1 MKINNRIRSIYIT
14 SGISISILVIVGII
28 YLENSR
34 NQHQYIDAVEH
45 TYQVLSSINF
55 CEKKL
60 IEAEAAQ
67 MGFLLTEDN
76 SHKDLFESA
85 LPLID
90 SSLLIIGQLT
100 LDNNE
105 QKVFYFQLNRFVTA
119 RVEIMRENMLLK
131 VADLL
136 YFENLRK
143 GQLVMDNCRDYMA
156 KMRRVEERK
165 LQERVEKK
173 NQYQRINQSYFRT
186 TFILAFLICV
196 IAFGVFFRELGI
208 RLTAQQNLKF
218 KINELSNS
226 KKELEEITF
235 AASHD
240 LQEPMRKV
248 RILCTLITKKIGGK
262 IPEADLDIVSR
273 LNKITEQMHG
283 LLNDLVLYTNLLNPH
298 DKLTDINLYDI
309 FKEVYNQVFKNE
321 NVEFQLMGKLPVLRG
336 SAIQLKAMVQHLF
349 ENVLKFKSPGREL
362 RIVVK
367 YELKQVKDS
376 RYFWELFPVKQY
388 HQVTITDN
396 GIGFDQQY
404 HDKIFGLFQRL
415 HTQSDYPGK
424 GIGLSVARRVMSNH
438 NGSISSTGEK
448 NVGASFILSFPI
460 LA

>member
-1 MKINNRIRSIYIT
+1 MKINKRIRLVYIA
-14 SGISISILVIVGII
+14 SGISISILVIVGVV

-34 NQHQYIDAVEH
+34 NQDQYIDAVEH
-45 TYQVLSSINF
+45 TYQVLSTINF

-67 MGFLLTEDN
+67 RGFLLTEEN
-76 SHKDLFESA
+76 AHKDLFESA
-85 LPLID
+85 LPVID
-90 SSLLIIGQLT
+90 SSLVKIGQLT

-105 QKVFYFQLNRFVTA
+105 QKTFYFQLYRFVIA
-119 RVEIMRENMLLK
+119 RVAVLQENLSLK
-131 VADLL
+131 GTDPL

-165 LQERVEKK
+165 LQEQVEIK
-173 NQYQRINQSYFRT
+173 NQYQRINRSYFRT
-186 TFILAFLICV
+186 TFIIACLICI
-196 IAFGVFFRELGI
+196 IAIGVFFRELGI
-208 RLTAQQNLKF
+208 RLTAQQNLKT

-248 RILCTLITKKIGGK
+248 RILCTLITKKIAGK

-273 LNKITEQMHG
+273 INMITEQMHG
-283 LLNDLVLYTNLLNPH
+283 LLNDLVSYTNLLKPN
-298 DKLTDINLYDI
+298 DKFTDVNLYDI
-309 FKEVYNQVFKNE
+309 FKETYYKVFKNE
-321 NVEFQLMGKLPVLRG
+321 NVAFQLQGKLPVVRG
-336 SAIQLKAMVQHLF
+336 SAMQLEAMLLHLF
-349 ENVLKFKSPGREL
+349 DNALKFKSPDREL
-362 RIVVK
+362 SIVVK
-367 YELKQVKDS
+367 YEIKQVKES
-376 RYFWELFPVKQY
+376 RYFWDLFPAKQY

-415 HTQSDYPGK
+415 HTQTDYPGK

-438 NGSISSTGEK
+438 SGYISCIAEK
-448 NVGASFILSFPI
+448 KAGASFILSFPV

>member
-1 MKINNRIRSIYIT
+1 MKINKRIRLVYIA
-14 SGISISILVIVGII
+14 SGISISILVIVGVV

-34 NQHQYIDAVEH
+34 NQDQYIDAVEH
-45 TYQVLSSINF
+45 TYQVLSTINF

-67 MGFLLTEDN
+67 RGFLLTEEN
-76 SHKDLFESA
+76 AHKDLFESA

-90 SSLLIIGQLT
+90 SSLVKIGQLT

-105 QKVFYFQLNRFVTA
+105 QKAYYFQLNRFVNA
-119 RVEIMRENMLLK
+119 RLAIMRENILLEGT
-131 VADLL
+131 DLL

-165 LQERVEKK
+165 LQEQVETK
-173 NQYQRINQSYFRT
+173 NQYQRINRSYFRT
-186 TFILAFLICV
+186 TFILACLICI
-196 IAFGVFFRELGI
+196 IAIGVFFRELGI
-208 RLTAQQNLKF
+208 RLTAQQNLKT

-248 RILCTLITKKIGGK
+248 RILCTLITKKIAGK
-262 IPEADLDIVSR
+262 IPEADLEILSR
-273 LNKITEQMHG
+273 LNMITEQMHG
-283 LLNDLVLYTNLLNPH
+283 LLNDLVLYTNLLNPN
-298 DKLTDINLYDI
+298 DKFTDVNLYDI
-309 FKEVYNQVFKNE
+309 FKETYYKVFKNE
-321 NVEFQLMGKLPVLRG
+321 NVAFQLLGKLPVVKG
-336 SAIQLKAMVQHLF
+336 SAMQLEAMLMHLF
-349 ENVLKFKSPGREL
+349 DNALKFKSPDRDL
-362 RIVVK
+362 SIVVK
-367 YELKQVKDS
+367 YEMKQVKES
-376 RYFWELFPVKQY
+376 RYFWELFPAKQY

-415 HTQSDYPGK
+415 HTQTDYPGK

-438 NGSISSTGEK
+438 NGYISCMAEK
-448 NVGASFILSFPI
+448 KVGASFILSFPV
-460 LA
+460 LT